1 MRAYI
6 WFNFVGPDRLGKK
19 KIALALAQ
27 KLHGSQEH
35 FIFMDLSSQDG
46 MINSNTII
54 GRREMNDYDI
64 KFRGKTLVDCLA
76 EELTKKTLSCYPLPS
91 LKM

>member
-1 MRAYI
+1 MLDLI
-6 WFNFVGPDRLGKK
+6 GFGKK

-76 EELTKKTLSCYPLPS
+76 EE
-91 LKM
+91 